1 MRREDVREWKIAV
14 IGAGTMG
21 LCIAQLFAMHGHE
34 VNLYNRTP
42 ANLDKAMIRIQEN
55 LGTLKD
61 LGQTTEEKN
70 QQIFSRIH
78 GFSNLKASLEDVDIL
93 IENVAEQ
100 EDIKRQIFAQFDE
113 FCDSDIIFASDT
125 STMNIYEFLEVSHP
139 ERLIITHFFNPAY
152 VMPLTEVVRGPKTSD
167 ETVTAVKALLSSS
180 GKTVAVLNKAVPGFI
195 MNRITTTI
203 LRECCY
209 LVEQGVASFEDIDN
223 ALVSIYGAR
232 FAFEGPFRLGD
243 FVGLDIYARLDTLLP
258 PVLCNST
265 ECSPILSKMVEE
277 GRLGL
282 KSGGEGF
289 YRYDNPAQAH
299 RIRDEKYI
307 RMLAAIR
314 KVNEEF
320 EEDAK

>member
-1 MRREDVREWKIAV
+1 MRRQDVREWKIAV

-42 ANLDKAMIRIQEN
+42 ANLDKAMLRIQDN
-55 LGTLKD
+55 LKTLKA
-61 LGQTTEEKN
+61 LGQTTVEENK
-70 QQIFSRIH
+70 QIFSRIH
-78 GFSNLKASLEDVDIL
+78 GSSDLKASLQDVDML
-93 IENVAEQ
+93 IENIAEQ
-100 EDIKRQIFAQFDE
+100 VEIKRQIFAQFDE
-113 FCDSDIIFASDT
+113 FCDSDVIFASDT

-152 VMPLTEVVRGPKTSD
+152 VMPLTEVVRGPHTSD
-167 ETVTAVKALLSSS
+167 ETVKVVRSLLESA
-180 GKTVAVLNKAVPGFI
+180 GKTVAVLKKVVPGFI
-195 MNRITTTI
+195 LNRITTTI

-209 LVEQGVASFEDIDN
+209 LVEQGVADFEDIDN
-223 ALVSIYGAR
+223 ALVSIYGSR

-265 ECSPILSKMVEE
+265 ECSPILTKMVEE

-282 KSGGEGF
+282 KTGGNGF
-289 YRYDNPAQAH
+289 YKYDNPSEAH

-307 RMLAAIR
+307 KMLSAIK
-314 KVNEEF
+314 KVNEEY
-320 EEDAK
+320 EK